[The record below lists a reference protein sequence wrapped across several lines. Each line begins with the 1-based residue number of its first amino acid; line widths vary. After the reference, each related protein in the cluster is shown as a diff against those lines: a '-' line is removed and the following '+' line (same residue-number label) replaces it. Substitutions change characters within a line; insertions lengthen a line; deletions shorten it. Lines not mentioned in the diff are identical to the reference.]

1 MLKDDYNEVDE
12 EEVININGFIF
23 DEFQLEDRK
32 KRRFAERK
40 REYEEVLKMKKK
52 IEVYEL
58 DKKITYEDLD

>member
-1 MLKDDYNEVDE
+1 MLKDDYNEVDD

-52 IEVYEL
+52 IQVYEL